1 MLAYWQSDLLG
12 PRLVKF
18 LPKLFIQIHV
28 FDCVQNYKIEK
39 INVQGDLNID
49 KTKDVQIRYKRHG
62 IKKKKNLMVLKK
74 NAYEPQ
80 KIK

>member
-39 INVQGDLNID
+39 INVQGELNIED
-49 KTKDVQIRYKRHG
+49 EG
-62 IKKKKNLMVLKK
+62 FSN
-74 NAYEPQ
+74 
-80 KIK
+80 